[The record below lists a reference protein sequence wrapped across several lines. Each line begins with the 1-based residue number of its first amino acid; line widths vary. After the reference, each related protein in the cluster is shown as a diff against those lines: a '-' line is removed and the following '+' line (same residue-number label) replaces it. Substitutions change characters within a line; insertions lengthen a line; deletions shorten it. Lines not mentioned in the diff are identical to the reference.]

1 MMAQSFGSARRVG
14 CVFVNFEICQFSLS
28 DVLIGVGEGDY
39 VGSFRC
45 AYRDHQL
52 GLLDMLIWIECVF
65 VNFKGRCVC
74 GHS

>member
-28 DVLIGVGEGDY
+28 DVRIGVGEGDY

-45 AYRDHQL
+45 AYRD
-52 GLLDMLIWIECVF
+52 GFII
-65 VNFKGRCVC
+65 
-74 GHS
+74 